1 MAAFHFALVLLTLL
15 SVQFSE
21 ASRLSLFASTK
32 DAQVADSTKWA
43 VLVAGSNGY
52 SNYRHQAD
60 VCHAYQ
66 ILKRGGLKDENII
79 VFMYDDIANNTM
91 NPRPGVIINSP
102 NGSDVYAGVPK
113 DYTGDYVTA
122 ANFYAVLLGNSSGLT
137 GGSGKVVASKPG
149 DKIFVYFTD
158 HGGPGLL
165 CMPNLPYIYANDFIE
180 VLKTK
185 HASGTYDEMVL
196 YVEACESGSIFEGL
210 LPEDLNIY
218 VTTASNANESS
229 WGTYCP
235 GSVPPPPPEFNTC
248 LGDLYSISWMED
260 SDVEDL
266 NTETLEEQ
274 YLKVKART
282 LNNNTGQGSHVMQYG
297 TQLISNETVSVYQG
311 AGTWNFTSNTFQS
324 IGSMGVVEQRAADIY
339 SMWKM
344 YERSTLE
351 PQQKIELLKEIK
363 EITTHRA
370 HLDSTIESIKGE
382 LLDQEYLTERRPGSV
397 LVDDWDCLKSMIRT
411 FETYCGSLT
420 QYGVKHTRTFANMCN
435 NGVTKDAMD
444 EASKG
449 RCGSYSLGKWNPA
462 TAGYSA

>member
-15 SVQFSE
+15 SVKFSE

-32 DAQVADSTKWA
+32 DAQVANSTKWA

-122 ANFYAVLLGNSSGLT
+122 ANFYAVLLANSSGLT

-196 YVEACESGSIFEGL
+196 YVEACESGSVFEGL

-235 GSVPPPPPEFNTC
+235 GSATPPPPEYNTC

-260 SDVEDL
+260 SDVADL

-282 LNNNTGQGSHVMQYG
+282 SNNNIVGSHVMQYG

-311 AGTWNFTSNTFQS
+311 SVTLNSTSNTFQS
-324 IGSMGVVEQRAADIY
+324 IGFMGVVEQRVADVY

-344 YERSTLE
+344 YESSILE

-382 LLDQEYLTERRPGSV
+382 LLDQEYLKERAPGSV

-435 NGVTKDAMD
+435 NGVTMDAMD
-444 EASKG
+444 EALKG

-462 TAGYSA
+462 TVGYSA